1 MRIFT
6 AEKISNILHVALV
19 AMIGL
24 ASLDVAAHIAHHL
37 V

>member
-6 AEKISNILHVALV
+6 AEKISNILHVLLLGL
-19 AMIGL
+19 IGL
-24 ASLDVAAHIAHHL
+24 ASLDVASHIARHL